1 MTEYEIITLSLIVK
15 PKGESI
21 FCERATIVEMTD
33 EGAGLFITLRQFNDE
48 CERGEIK
55 FDLEEWPTIQESI
68 GLMIAECFHQQN
80 TIQ

>member
-1 MTEYEIITLSLIVK
+1 MTEYEITTLSLIVK

-33 EGAGLFITLRQFNDE
+33 EGGGAFITLRQCNDQ

-55 FDLEEWPTIQESI
+55 FDPEEWPTIQEAI

-80 TIQ
+80 TI